1 MYPSVLD
8 ENNMS
13 PPTQHGK
20 ILFPNKIDAKEDRFN
35 NPYFDRSVWF
45 VEDLI
50 SHNYL
55 DFCHRYLNLATYEE
69 MYDDILK
76 FYTEIC
82 NSNRYPILYT
92 ENGKIM
98 CHIVPDNKIGKEL
111 CIITNNKEKIMC
123 KIVDKMPRRI

>member
-1 MYPSVLD
+1 MA
-8 ENNMS
+8 

-20 ILFPNKIDAKEDRFN
+20 ILLPKKVDPKEDRFN

-45 VEDLI
+45 VEDLV

-69 MYDDILK
+69 MYDDVLK

-82 NSNRYPILYT
+82 NSNRYPLLFT
-92 ENGKIM
+92 NNGRIM
-98 CHIVPDNKIGKEL
+98 CSIVPDNSIGKEM
-111 CIITNNKEKIMC
+111 CIIGTREKIMC
-123 KIVDKMPRRI
+123 RIVDKTPRRNNNDDYKSK